1 MAASAEQH
9 QWASGAMVAWGGSR
23 GVDAGV
29 GSREAVAM
37 AAAMAA
43 VLAAMVTMLAVG
55 SVAVRG
61 GRLAGGEGDGGERW
75 R

>member
-1 MAASAEQH
+1 MAV
-9 QWASGAMVAWGGSR
+9 GLVA
-23 GVDAGV
+23 A
-29 GSREAVAM
+29 REAVAM